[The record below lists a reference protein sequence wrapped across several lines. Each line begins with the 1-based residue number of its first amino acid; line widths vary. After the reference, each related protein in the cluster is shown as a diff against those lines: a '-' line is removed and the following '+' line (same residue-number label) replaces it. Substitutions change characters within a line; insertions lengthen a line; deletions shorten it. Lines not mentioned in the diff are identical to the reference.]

1 MVGTSSRDGTHRGL
15 WVDFLM
21 SAVPLKPFEIL
32 SLKTFFFIY
41 SCVEEK
47 GGKEREG
54 NIYPLPLAV
63 CWSATQ
69 ACALI
74 GNRPGDFSFCGKM
87 LNQLSHAF
95 TATVEILICLFPK
108 SLSPSRG
115 RASTL
120 VLWVRLVEWNG
131 FLQLCPI
138 WYSLAAFHFPAGQI
152 AFAR

>member
-1 MVGTSSRDGTHRGL
+1 
-15 WVDFLM
+15 M

-87 LNQLSHAF
+87 LNQLS
-95 TATVEILICLFPK
+95 
-108 SLSPSRG
+108 
-115 RASTL
+115 RASQGLNVIFKKTS
-120 VLWVRLVEWNG
+120 VNICI
-131 FLQLCPI
+131 F
-138 WYSLAAFHFPAGQI
+138 YY
-152 AFAR
+152 